1 MIKLMISPKRTDKL
15 RVHFSAS
22 NLYSKSMTTT
32 SQSSD
37 DTRDNSQIKVVVGM
51 SGGVDSSVSA
61 YLLKQQGFQVEG
73 LFMKNWEEDDND
85 EYCAAAEDL
94 KDAQAVSDKL
104 GITLHTINFAAE
116 YWDNVFE
123 YFLEEY
129 KAGRTPNPD
138 IMCNKEIKFKAF
150 LEFAAEELSADYIAT
165 GHYVQ
170 RSDKTGNW
178 QMLRGLDDNKD
189 QSYFLYTLG
198 EQHIA
203 QTLFPIGHLE
213 KPKVREIALEQ
224 DLVTHD
230 KKDSTGICFIGERKF
245 KDFLAQYLP
254 AQPGEI
260 ETAEGKIIGKHE
272 GLMYHTLGQRKGLLI
287 GGMKEYGEEPWYVV
301 DKDIERNVLIVG
313 QGANHPRLYSRGLL
327 ANQLHWVDRKGPQQA
342 IRCSV
347 KTRYRQQDIP
357 CQITP
362 NIDGS
367 ILVEFDEPQKAVTPG
382 QSAVFY
388 QNEICLGGGIIENYI
403 R

>member
-1 MIKLMISPKRTDKL
+1 
-15 RVHFSAS
+15 
-22 NLYSKSMTTT
+22 MTTT
-32 SQSSD
+32 SQSST

-61 YLLKQQGFQVEG
+61 YLLKEQGYQVEG

-123 YFLEEY
+123 YFLAEY

-150 LEFAAEELSADYIAT
+150 LEFAAEELNADYIAT

-170 RSDKTGNW
+170 RSNESGHW
-178 QMLRGLDDNKD
+178 QMLRGLDNNKD

-198 EQHIA
+198 EQHVA

-287 GGMKEYGEEPWYVV
+287 GGMKEYGEAPWYVV

-313 QGANHPRLYSRGLL
+313 QGANHPRLYSTGLV

-362 NIDGS
+362 HSDGS

-388 QNEICLGGGIIENYI
+388 QNEVCLGGGIIENYI